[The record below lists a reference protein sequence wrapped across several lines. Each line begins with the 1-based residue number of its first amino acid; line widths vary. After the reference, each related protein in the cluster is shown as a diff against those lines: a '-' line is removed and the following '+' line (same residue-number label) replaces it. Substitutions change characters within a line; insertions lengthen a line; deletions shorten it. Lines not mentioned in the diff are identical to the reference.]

1 MKIILAI
8 ILVLISINS
17 VVLEKVMY
25 RKTCSM
31 LYNECVSNCYKD
43 DRVCNDLCTS
53 NYNKCK
59 PHEEPNEF
67 NPASGIQ

>member
-17 VVLEKVMY
+17 VVLKEVIY

-31 LYNECVSNCYKD
+31 LYNECVSHCPKD
-43 DRVCNDLCTS
+43 DRVCNANCTID
-53 NYNKCK
+53 YNKCK
-59 PHEEPNEF
+59 PNEEPNEF
-67 NPASGIQ
+67 NPASGFQ